1 MLSSQSAV
9 TVTAGL
15 DPVLHHQP
23 SFVKL
28 NLPLETPGQV
38 KYSFCDLPATENFF
52 TFKSQ
57 ITDYTSLED
66 QRGQS
71 FITKGTQSLKPF
83 KPIALNVA
91 IITSFFYTQLY

>member
-23 SFVKL
+23 SFVKQ

-66 QRGQS
+66 RSRAGEGEGKRRGGRERL
-71 FITKGTQSLKPF
+71 FTPPVERNLPYKH
-83 KPIALNVA
+83 
-91 IITSFFYTQLY
+91 